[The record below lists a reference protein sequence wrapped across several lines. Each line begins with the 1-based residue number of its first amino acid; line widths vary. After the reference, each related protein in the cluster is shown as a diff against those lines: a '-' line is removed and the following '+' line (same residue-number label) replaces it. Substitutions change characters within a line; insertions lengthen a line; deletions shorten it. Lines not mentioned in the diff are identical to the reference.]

1 MTARVA
7 VLIPCFNDPLVAEA
21 VASIDEREPI
31 EVVVVDDASTDPR
44 TIEVLERL
52 RADGVHVVR
61 HRHNQGLAAAR
72 ATGMRATTAPYVFP
86 LDSDDHAVPGA
97 LALLAD
103 ALDSAPWAATCL
115 GDYEE
120 FGDHSSIVAI
130 PDQIDPFRLVY
141 TQEYGPSLLRRS
153 VLEEVGGWAQPGYT
167 GPAYEDWHLFMSLAE
182 RGERAVHLGR
192 GVIIYRRRLHR
203 GRLLSNARR
212 HHRRIYRELKA
223 SHPQLF
229 AARRAHR
236 RASDLP
242 RHRKLLYPFV
252 YGARP
257 RLPFEQKLRFV
268 LDRAGIWTLRR

>member
-1 MTARVA
+1 MAARVA
-7 VLIPCFNDPLVAEA
+7 VLITCFNDVLAAEA
-21 VASIDEREPI
+21 VASVDEREPV
-31 EVVVVDDASTDPR
+31 EVVVVDDASTDAA
-44 TIEVLERL
+44 TLEVLERL
-52 RADGVHVVR
+52 RGDGVRVIR
-61 HRHNQGLAAAR
+61 HERNLGLAAAR
-72 ATGMRATTAPYVFP
+72 ATALRETTAPYVFP

-97 LALLAD
+97 LAQMAD
-103 ALDSAPWAATCL
+103 ALDEAPWAATCL

-120 FGDHSSIVAI
+120 FGDHRSIVAI
-130 PDQIDPFRLVY
+130 PEQIDPFRLVY
-141 TQEYGPSLLRRS
+141 TQEYGPSLLRRT
-153 VLEEVGGWAQPGYT
+153 VLEAVGGWTQPGYT

-182 RGERAVHLGR
+182 RGERAVHLGP
-192 GVIIYRRRLHR
+192 GVIVYRRRLHG

-212 HHRRIYRELKA
+212 HHRRIYRGLKA
-223 SHPQLF
+223 AHPQLF

-268 LDRAGIWTLRR
+268 LDRTGIWTLRR